1 MQALCNS
8 HLIVNKLTAKEFF
21 RSAYMWKFWKDIT
34 DTALYEDVKAFDEA
48 GKVPAYATAYL
59 IDVYG
64 AN

>member
-1 MQALCNS
+1 MQALCDS
-8 HLIVNKLTAKEFF
+8 HIFVNEMTPKEFF
-21 RSAYMWKFWKDIT
+21 RVAYMWKFSRDIT

-59 IDVYG
+59 INVYG